1 MTVLVQR
8 KRRVDLVKPYM
19 SRMVKV
25 FATPLLR
32 KDYDVTVTSCVDDA
46 PAKQRLKRQHGV
58 VSLHGDDET
67 GTGSD
72 VRLL

>member
-1 MTVLVQR
+1 
-8 KRRVDLVKPYM
+8 
-19 SRMVKV
+19 MVKV